1 MNRAL
6 GGGIVDAV
14 PYPFKVDKRAEV
26 NIIVIYG
33 TFLVLH
39 LLRGICYLSQPL
51 EPPMQILK
59 YKTYNATHATLYEFI
74 NGEKIHT
81 ETLSMTEVF
90 EYSQQKRLTL
100 MRGQD
105 IRKISDQELNAD
117 LGESSYYQIQPVL
130 K

>member
-1 MNRAL
+1 
-6 GGGIVDAV
+6 
-14 PYPFKVDKRAEV
+14 
-26 NIIVIYG
+26 
-33 TFLVLH
+33 
-39 LLRGICYLSQPL
+39 
-51 EPPMQILK
+51 MQILK

-90 EYSQQKRLTL
+90 EYSQQKRLTM

-105 IRKISDQELNAD
+105 IRNIPDQDLNAD
-117 LGESSYYQIQPVL
+117 LGESSYYQIKPVL